1 MCLIGAK
8 QETAEQLKNLLHL
21 NSLSHDDIL
30 KMNNELI
37 KTVNTGLGTDIII
50 STANKIYPNKNFELN
65 ESFVASIRDHF
76 HGEIEQV
83 DFSNAAASLKAIND
97 WVTVKTNK
105 KINNLIP
112 ASIINDLTRLILVN
126 AVYFKGNWVEKFQTV
141 HTTKEDFNC
150 ANGSKVKV
158 DMMKLRGKK
167 LQLLKN
173 VLGISGAV
181 CTFPYVGKVSMT
193 IFLPNEDAK
202 LEALEKQLTS
212 SKLKELLN
220 AEIETSKVNAFIPKF
235 KLEFDVE
242 VYFKKIKF

>member
-8 QETAEQLKNLLHL
+8 LETAEQLKNVLHL
-21 NSLSHDDIL
+21 NSLSNDDIL

-37 KTVNTGLGTDIII
+37 KTVNTGLGADIII
-50 STANKIYPNKNFELN
+50 NTANKIYPNKGFALEK
-65 ESFVASIRDHF
+65 SFVDKVTKNF
-76 HGEIEQV
+76 HGDVEQV
-83 DFSNAAASLKAIND
+83 DFSNAAVSSKTIND
-97 WVTVKTNK
+97 WVSVKTNK

-112 ASIINDLTRLILVN
+112 ASSINDLTRLILVN

-167 LQLLKN
+167 LQLLNN
-173 VLGISGAV
+173 VLGISGMV

-193 IFLPNEDAK
+193 IFLPNEDVK

-220 AEIETSKVNAFIPKF
+220 AEIGTSKVNAYIPKF

-242 VYFKKIKF
+242 VYLIKD